1 MKRRTLLT
9 KSLLAAALTAS
20 ALSFSPVGT
29 AQATGIPDPSTQY
42 QLDSYHQGSRLG
54 EVIGQYAYPG
64 PCGDAFWWGTTSQ
77 YVTTS
82 WVTCPGH

>member
-1 MKRRTLLT
+1 MKRRSLLT
-9 KSLLAAALTAS
+9 KPVLAVALIASLTTFAPAGTAS
-20 ALSFSPVGT
+20 
-29 AQATGIPDPSTQY
+29 ATGIPNPNTQY
-42 QLDSYHQGSRLG
+42 RMDTYHYGSVTG

-64 PCGDAFWWGTTSQ
+64 PCGDAFWWGQTSR

>member
-1 MKRRTLLT
+1 MMRRSRLAKPVLVVA
-9 KSLLAAALTAS
+9 LLAATTALMPAGAAT
-20 ALSFSPVGT
+20 
-29 AQATGIPDPSTQY
+29 ATGIPNPNTQY
-42 QLDSYHQGSRLG
+42 RMDTYHYGSTTG

-64 PCGDAFWWGTTSQ
+64 PCGDAFWWGQTSQ